1 MMLLSPS
8 FIKIASFSLS
18 LAGLLLVAVLS
29 VILEPQEISIGE
41 IDGSFDGKAIRTTGY
56 LRNAF
61 QLRNVMMLELYDS
74 KKIKAVKFN
83 PKETDFEVLKKGN
96 FVEVEGK
103 VQRYNGEI
111 EIVVSGARRIA

>member
-1 MMLLSPS
+1 
-8 FIKIASFSLS
+8 
-18 LAGLLLVAVLS
+18 
-29 VILEPQEISIGE
+29 
-41 IDGSFDGKAIRTTGY
+41 
-56 LRNAF
+56 
-61 QLRNVMMLELYDS
+61 MMLELYDS